1 MLPQSD
7 HHSQSPLAGIALA
20 CSGYSLFAIQDA
32 AVKWLVTDYSVP
44 QILFMRSI
52 IIVAIS
58 GIMVRRLRH
67 PSILTSPHRNSLLLR
82 AGLMLAAWMAFYSAA
97 RHLGLA
103 EITTMYFSA
112 PVIVVLLSIVILKE
126 QVGPIRWMSCIGGF
140 VGVLMAANPGQAP
153 SLVPAAMVIFAGFCW
168 ALSTILV
175 RLVSRTESTLNQ
187 MMATSFLFVLA
198 CGATLPW
205 LWKTPDL
212 FGWVLM
218 AALGLVACAGQY
230 LLYEGFRHAPAS
242 ALAPMEYSGLVWA
255 FLYGY
260 LIWSEV
266 PTANV
271 VGGALLIVASSLI
284 LVWWERRQVIITRRL
299 VAQSDRAA

>member
-1 MLPQSD
+1 MLQRSPD
-7 HHSQSPLAGIALA
+7 HAPSPLVGIALA

-32 AVKWLVTDYSVP
+32 VVKWLVADYAAP

-52 IIVAIS
+52 MIVVIA

-67 PSILTSPHRNSLLLR
+67 PSILKSPHRKSLLLR
-82 AGLMLAAWMAFYSAA
+82 AALMLSAWMAYYTAA

-112 PVIVVLLSIVILKE
+112 PIMVVVLSILILKE
-126 QVGPIRWMSCIGGF
+126 NVGPMRWLACIGGF
-140 VGVLMAANPGQAP
+140 AGVLLAANPAEAP
-153 SLVPAAMVIFAGFCW
+153 SLLPAGLVIFAGFCW
-168 ALSTILV
+168 AWSTVLV

-187 MMATSFLFVLA
+187 MMATSFLFVVA
-198 CGATLPW
+198 CGAMLPW

-212 FGWVLM
+212 FDWALM
-218 AALGLVACAGQY
+218 IGLGIVAAAGQY

-242 ALAPMEYSGLVWA
+242 TLAPMEYSGLVWA

-266 PTANV
+266 PTVNV
-271 VGGALLIVASSLI
+271 VAGAVLIVASSLM
-284 LVWWERRQVIITRRL
+284 LVWWERRQVLSARRL
-299 VAQSDRAA
+299 TA